1 MAVQKMQVVVQK
13 SATLCKILVSQQS
26 LNCEGRSKPTDQPT
40 QRVCPGVAPPTRG
53 ISLVPLMA
61 DNHEARLAQAPV
73 IPVYALHAPTIFYEW
88 APAFGFTNGV
98 VNLTLA
104 ANRTWIGQDGAVVN
118 EQVVVA
124 HLRGNVQA
132 ALSLRDSLDKALLLA
147 ASTPEGKP
155 T

>member
-1 MAVQKMQVVVQK
+1 
-13 SATLCKILVSQQS
+13 
-26 LNCEGRSKPTDQPT
+26 
-40 QRVCPGVAPPTRG
+40 
-53 ISLVPLMA
+53 MA
-61 DNHEARLAQAPV
+61 DNQEGRPAQAPV

-132 ALSLRDSLDKALLLA
+132 ALSLRDSLDKALLNARRQADL
-147 ASTPEGKP
+147 STEAVSPSALDESRSRDGEP
-155 T
+155 IRHSE

>member
-1 MAVQKMQVVVQK
+1 
-13 SATLCKILVSQQS
+13 
-26 LNCEGRSKPTDQPT
+26 
-40 QRVCPGVAPPTRG
+40 
-53 ISLVPLMA
+53 MA
-61 DNHEARLAQAPV
+61 DNHEAQPAQAPV

-104 ANRTWIGQDGAVVN
+104 ANRTWIGQDGAVAN

-147 ASTPEGKP
+147 GANAGRQAELSTEAVSPSQP
-155 T
+155 SIT

>member
-1 MAVQKMQVVVQK
+1 
-13 SATLCKILVSQQS
+13 
-26 LNCEGRSKPTDQPT
+26 
-40 QRVCPGVAPPTRG
+40 
-53 ISLVPLMA
+53 LVPLMA
-61 DNHEARLAQAPV
+61 DNHEGRPAQAPV

>member
-1 MAVQKMQVVVQK
+1 
-13 SATLCKILVSQQS
+13 
-26 LNCEGRSKPTDQPT
+26 
-40 QRVCPGVAPPTRG
+40 
-53 ISLVPLMA
+53 MA

-132 ALSLRDSLDKALLLA
+132 ALSLRDSLDKALLNARRQADL
-147 ASTPEGKP
+147 STEAVSPSALDESRSRDGEP
-155 T
+155 IRHSE

>member
-1 MAVQKMQVVVQK
+1 
-13 SATLCKILVSQQS
+13 
-26 LNCEGRSKPTDQPT
+26 
-40 QRVCPGVAPPTRG
+40 
-53 ISLVPLMA
+53 MA
-61 DNHEARLAQAPV
+61 DNQEGRPAQAPV

-147 ASTPEGKP
+147 ASTPEGQADP
-155 T
+155 STEAVSPSALDESRSRDGEPIRHSE